1 MDVIVGFEE
10 SSRGK
15 LIMACGVGKTF
26 TSLRIAQSVVGAG
39 GSVLFLVPS
48 IALMY
53 QTPKNWSAERSL
65 PMRAFAICSD
75 SKVGKFFEDYS
86 VSDLAYSA
94 TTNTEQLLVGAS
106 VDHLVT
112 AKGWDVRGRTAS
124 VPSAGPE
131 CTNSRPFAEPAIQ
144 RTAPATLRERADTPR
159 SEMGDTF
166 RSRTALRT
174 GSVSFS
180 LGVGNGR
187 IDSPPRPKCEP
198 TD

>member
-1 MDVIVGFEE
+1 M
-10 SSRGK
+10 
-15 LIMACGVGKTF
+15 LY
-26 TSLRIAQSVVGAG
+26 
-39 GSVLFLVPS
+39 LVPS
-48 IALMY
+48 IALMS
-53 QTPKNWSAERSL
+53 QTPKKWSAERFL

-86 VSDLAYSA
+86 VSDLAYPA

-144 RTAPATLRERADTPR
+144 RTALATLHERAETPR
-159 SEMGDTF
+159 GEMGNTCGS
-166 RSRTALRT
+166 RSALRT
-174 GSVSFS
+174 GSVIVS
-180 LGVGNGR
+180 LGVRNGR